1 MRIRDNETS
10 DEGGIDITPL
20 LDLMFILII
29 FFLVTMTFSQEEHD
43 ITVNLPETESTLS
56 APVTALV
63 INIREDGSY
72 YIGPR
77 PASLTAI
84 RAELTELVRAN
95 PQQKVLVR
103 ADQNALHGMVAA
115 AIAQCKASGI
125 TDANI
130 GYVTPGEN

>member
-1 MRIRDNETS
+1 MRINDHDAV
-10 DEGGIDITPL
+10 DEAGVDITPL
-20 LDLMFILII
+20 VDLMFILII

-63 INIREDGSY
+63 VNIREDGTY
-72 YIGPR
+72 YLGPR
-77 PASLTAI
+77 PASLASI
-84 RAELTELVRAN
+84 RAELTELVKAN

-115 AIAQCKASGI
+115 AIAQCKASGV

-130 GYVTPGEN
+130 GYVTPTEN